1 MSTQLARR
9 AGRVTGRWRRAV
21 SRRPLLLVPLALA
34 IMLAGMLGPDLFLM
48 IPWAIRHAA
57 GMVVFVGVV
66 GLGIARLLWVGPGDR
81 WVSARVADASAGGL
95 EPILPWALA
104 AATASLAWPM
114 LDREGLG
121 YGDWDFYLQTYE
133 AVRKTVLDYGQFP
146 WWNPWNR
153 GGFPLAADP
162 QCSLVPLA
170 TPLVLLL
177 GTGAGLRLAA
187 VVCLMIAV
195 EGARRLARLWI
206 GDPWASCAAGLV
218 FGLHGGMIVYT
229 VAGLYIP
236 MTFCAMPWM
245 ILHTCRL
252 AERPSEGLALG
263 AWSAFNVL
271 SGISY
276 PTIYAFL
283 IVGAFALRGLRVESG
298 ERRVRFLRHG
308 LMAVGL
314 MLLLAGW
321 RLGPMV
327 AVLGDFPRTG
337 GMMIDLRL
345 LAYLEE
351 MLRRPSVEA
360 LSTVSFPIFW
370 ESNCYVGILGVFL
383 LGASLVGNWR
393 WWHWLALVAFAL
405 GLGSVQ
411 ILQPSYWL
419 ADWPIFKTMH
429 VVTRWRIAAM
439 LGVGLA
445 VADGVARLRADR
457 RRWPELVAAAMVVL
471 MGADLIAYGH
481 RALPVGLGPVP
492 EESRFPGPPIAR
504 PINVQDRPA
513 FPNTLRGYGT
523 IRGIQPIMGYDTN
536 GSTARRWRG
545 HPEYE
550 GEFTSAGNS
559 IEPTFWSPNRIGF
572 RVEPHQE
579 IEINQNPGSWWWVN
593 GRQAFPDWRCAEWER
608 PFVVRADAE
617 GTLELQIVPVGLD
630 RGFMMQGVGAVLLG
644 SAWGLRR
651 RSNQGLRDGQP
662 EAFDRQTRGRGS
674 SEGLP

>member
-1 MSTQLARR
+1 MSTHLARR
-9 AGRVTGRWRRAV
+9 AGRVTGRLRRAV
-21 SRRPLLLVPLALA
+21 TRRPLLLVPLVLGVVLAAL
-34 IMLAGMLGPDLFLM
+34 LGPDLFRV
-48 IPWAIRHAA
+48 IPWPVRRMV
-57 GMVVFVGVV
+57 GMVVFLGVV
-66 GLGIARLLWVGPGDR
+66 GLGAVRLLTIRPGDR
-81 WVSARVADASAGGL
+81 WVSSRVEGGSPGWVERLLPWVLAGGT
-95 EPILPWALA
+95 
-104 AATASLAWPM
+104 ATLVWP
-114 LDREGLG
+114 LLSRQGLG

-133 AVRKTVLDYGQFP
+133 AVRKTVLESGQFP

-177 GTGAGLRLAA
+177 GTGPGLRLAA
-187 VVCLMIAV
+187 VICLMIAV

-252 AERPSEGLALG
+252 ANRPAEGLALG
-263 AWSAFNVL
+263 GWSAFNVL

-283 IVGAFALRGLRVESG
+283 IVGAFAVRGLRVEPG
-298 ERRVRFLRHG
+298 ARRVRFLRHG

-327 AVLGDFPRTG
+327 SVLGDFPRTG
-337 GMMIDLRL
+337 GMMIDLRPI
-345 LAYLEE
+345 AYLEE
-351 MLRRPSVEA
+351 MLQRPSIEA
-360 LSTVSFPIFW
+360 LGSVSIPIFW
-370 ESNCYVGILGVFL
+370 ESNCFIGVIGVMFL
-383 LGASLVGNWR
+383 CVSLAGNWR
-393 WWHWLALVAFAL
+393 WWHWLALIAFAL
-405 GLGSVQ
+405 GLGSHR
-411 ILQPSYWL
+411 ITQPSYWL

-445 VADGVARLRADR
+445 VAEGVARVRADT
-457 RRWPELVAAAMVVL
+457 RRWPGRVAAVLVVL

-492 EESRFPGPPIAR
+492 EESRFPGPPITR
-504 PINVQDRPA
+504 PIQVQHGPA

-536 GSTARRWRG
+536 GSTARKWPR
-545 HPEYE
+545 HPEYA
-550 GEFTSAGNS
+550 GEFTSGNVL
-559 IEPTFWSPNRIGF
+559 IEPESWSPNRLVF
-572 RVEPHQE
+572 RVEPYQE

-593 GRQAFPDWRCAEWER
+593 GRQAFPEWRCAEWER
-608 PFVVRADAE
+608 SFVVQADDQ
-617 GTLELQIVPVGLD
+617 GRLDLQIVPVGLK
-630 RGFMMQGVGAVLLG
+630 RGLMMQVAGALLLV
-644 SAWGLRR
+644 SAWGIRR
-651 RSNQGLRDGQP
+651 RSHQG
-662 EAFDRQTRGRGS
+662 
-674 SEGLP
+674 